1 MISGLAA
8 AFLAVFMVSLLIDRT
23 RKKTGR
29 SKPWIYG
36 GIVLVAVST
45 LMSLHVPKTPAGV
58 VTVYVGIVFFVWCF
72 GMKLLLCPVDALLAG
87 MTGNARERSY
97 LASVKGFSRGLSAIC
112 AAFIAGS
119 LTAPGLHGTDG
130 GRKYVMVF
138 AGAARPLRYCKSLFL
153 SGKSNGCHKSPNQHF
168 ADRQSKQ

>member
-72 GMKLLLCPVDALLAG
+72 G
-87 MTGNARERSY
+87 
-97 LASVKGFSRGLSAIC
+97 
-112 AAFIAGS
+112 
-119 LTAPGLHGTDG
+119 
-130 GRKYVMVF
+130 
-138 AGAARPLRYCKSLFL
+138 
-153 SGKSNGCHKSPNQHF
+153 
-168 ADRQSKQ
+168 